1 MDDSLIFDIINS
13 IENKENILLHGP
25 GGCGKSYCLKYIAD
39 YFQKKNKKIAC
50 TSTTGVSAINL
61 CDSERKISATTL
73 HSWSGIG
80 IGTLSAKKLIAKIYT
95 KKEARERWLTTEI
108 LILDEVSMLGA
119 TLIDKIDYI
128 GRHIRQSDLPF
139 GGLQVIFS
147 GDFLQLPPVKDDW
160 AFNSDVWESIKFHP
174 YILTEPKRYDDLD
187 YFNMLLRIRNGL
199 HTLVDEKSIKAR
211 IVAYKNFLEIVK
223 NSKENINIIKPTR
236 IYSKKKD
243 VDQENFSE
251 LEKLDGDVEEFIAVD
266 NFTKITD
273 KAKPD
278 YYFEAL
284 DENIPRSIALKK
296 GAQVML
302 KFNLDIKQG
311 FVNGTRGVVL
321 DIDAGNQTVLV
332 RFLNGKKL
340 LVEKIVWTNE
350 DKDGIAT
357 RTQIPLILA
366 WSVTCHKCQSTT
378 LDYAIIDLGPDI
390 FCDGQAYVAL
400 SRVRNFRGLFITN
413 FLSSS
418 LRVNK
423 EALGYSNT
431 LIEHFDEFKKYKEEE
446 K

>member
-1 MDDSLIFDIINS
+1 MNDEIILDIINS
-13 IENKENILLHGP
+13 IDNKENILLHGP
-25 GGCGKSYCLKYIAD
+25 GGCGKSYCLKYIAN
-39 YFQKKNKKIAC
+39 YYQLKGKNISC

-61 CDSERKISATTL
+61 CDAERKISATTL

-80 IGTLSAKKLIAKIYT
+80 MGTLSAKKLVAKVII
-95 KKEARERWLTTEI
+95 KKEARERWLNTEI
-108 LILDEVSMLGA
+108 LILDEVSMLGS
-119 TLIDKIDYI
+119 TLIDKLDYI
-128 GRHIRQSDLPF
+128 GRNIRHDDRPF

-160 AFNSDVWESIKFHP
+160 AFNSDVWSSVNFHP

-187 YFNMLLRIRNGL
+187 YFNMLLRVRSGL
-199 HTLVDEKSIKAR
+199 HTIADEKAIKAR
-211 IVAYKNFLEIVK
+211 IVAYKNFLEVVK
-223 NSKENINIIKPTR
+223 NSKENTNIIKPTR
-236 IYSKKKD
+236 IHSKKKD

-251 LEKLDGDVEEFIAVD
+251 LEKLDGDVEEFIASD

-273 KAKPD
+273 KAKPE

-321 DIDAGNQTVLV
+321 DIDRDNETVLV
-332 RFLNGKKL
+332 KFLNGKKL
-340 LVEKIVWTNE
+340 LVEKITWTNE

-357 RTQIPLILA
+357 RVQIPLILA
-366 WSVTCHKCQSTT
+366 WAGTIHKVQSVT

-400 SRVRNFRGLFITN
+400 SRVRNFKGLFITN

-418 LRVNK
+418 LRVNR
-423 EALGYSNT
+423 EALGYSKS
-431 LIEHFDEFKKYKEEE
+431 LDDHFSEFKKYKEEE
-446 K
+446 

>member
-1 MDDSLIFDIINS
+1 MNDELILDIINS

-25 GGCGKSYCLKYIAD
+25 GGCGKSYCLKYIAN
-39 YFQKKNKKIAC
+39 YFQLKGKVIAC

-61 CDSERKISATTL
+61 CDAERKISATTL

-80 IGTLSAKKLIAKIYT
+80 MGTLSAKKLVARIII
-95 KKEARERWLTTEI
+95 KKEARERWLNTEI
-108 LILDEVSMLGA
+108 LILDEVSMLGS
-119 TLIDKIDYI
+119 TLIDKLDYI
-128 GRHIRQSDLPF
+128 GKNIRHDDRPF

-160 AFNSDVWESIKFHP
+160 AFNSDVWESVKFHP

-187 YFNMLLRIRNGL
+187 YFNMLLRVRSGL
-199 HTLVDEKSIKAR
+199 HTLVDEKAIKAR
-211 IVAYKNFLEIVK
+211 IIAYKKFLEVVK
-223 NSKENINIIKPTR
+223 NSKENTNIIKPTR
-236 IYSKKKD
+236 IHSKKKD
-243 VDQENFSE
+243 VDQENFTE
-251 LEKLDGDVEEFIAVD
+251 LEKLDGEIEEFIAID

-273 KAKPD
+273 KAKPE

-311 FVNGTRGVVL
+311 FVNGSRGVIL
-321 DIDAGNQTVLV
+321 DIDSDNQTVLV

-340 LVEKIVWTNE
+340 LVEKIAWTNE

-357 RTQIPLILA
+357 RLQIPLILA
-366 WSVTCHKCQSTT
+366 WANTVHKCQSVT

-400 SRVRNFRGLFITN
+400 SRVRNFKGLFITN

-423 EALGYSNT
+423 EALGYSNK
-431 LIEHFDEFKKYKEEE
+431 LDEYFLEFKKYKEE
-446 K
+446 